1 MKALFFVSQ
10 KCLFEMCNSMFLSRT
25 MKHFVFISFMDELK
39 PIILSLK
46 ISGRN
51 DNITLFFADRV
62 LSGGAS

>member
-1 MKALFFVSQ
+1 MLVKSAY
-10 KCLFEMCNSMFLSRT
+10 FEMCDSMFLSRT
-25 MKHFVFISFMDELK
+25 MKHFVFISITDELK

-62 LSGGAS
+62 LSGGTP